1 MYPARYEA
9 DWLRRRKR
17 RVLIR
22 LLVVVVAFAGFVW
35 PLSWGGALVVAF
47 LAGCTHFLYVWRRHH
62 LATAWHRDAYAERQS
77 VRVLEPLRGKGYATL
92 YDCHHEGFRVQSLL
106 IGPTGVW
113 LVHAVGRSR
122 QRRLWGDA
130 AYLHPEDQPVPPDA
144 EALRDRALRVGEALR
159 QETGERVTVRPIAV
173 VVGKDTPDG
182 LRDSS
187 DVPVIGVKGFSSY
200 VTGSTAV
207 LSSRDV
213 RRLTAAAD
221 TALPAERPPSEHH
234 PQIPPM
240 AVKKSLWARR
250 GGPEFLRETE
260 FGPSEDQDGD
270 S

>member
-1 MYPARYEA
+1 M
-9 DWLRRRKR
+9 
-17 RVLIR
+17 LIR

-35 PLSWGGALVVAF
+35 PLAWQGALVVAF
-47 LAGCTHFLYVWRRHH
+47 LAGSIHFLYFWRRHH
-62 LATAWHRDAYAERQS
+62 LATAWNRDAYAERQS
-77 VRVLEPLRGKGYATL
+77 VRVLDPLRDQGYATL

-130 AYLHPEDQPVPPDA
+130 AYLHPEEQPVPPDD
-144 EALRDRALRVGEALR
+144 EALRDRADRVGEALGG
-159 QETGERVTVRPIAV
+159 ETGERVAVRPIAV

-187 DVPVIGVKGFSSY
+187 DVPVVGVKAFSSY
-200 VTGSTAV
+200 VTGATEV

-213 RRLTAAAD
+213 RRLAAAAD
-221 TALPAERPPSEHH
+221 TALSAERPPPDH
-234 PQIPPM
+234 PPIPPM

-250 GGPEFLRETE
+250 NGPEFLRETE
-260 FGPSEDQDGD
+260 FGSSEDQDGD